1 MYCISFDSMDY
12 RSLYIFATL
21 ALAIY
26 TTALLVLSVKYRIM
40 NGIAWFSA
48 SLGLA
53 TIASGLQGLLGI
65 LPFWVSP
72 LAANEI
78 SIVSFFAMY
87 MGFRWFVLRDPSRR
101 WLSWLVFGCSF
112 SIYVALCCV
121 RPRHF
126 LVTVLSPGLLY
137 CAASVWLL
145 LRHGR
150 GNFRS
155 AARVASVAI
164 LVHLGLGIYR
174 SRILLMYW
182 PGRERAAMSDPR
194 LLVTKLAIMLI
205 GFSMVLLY
213 VWFFVVESHQDLR
226 KSALTDALTGL
237 FNRRALVRE
246 SEREISLARRAS
258 RPISVIAIDVDLFK
272 SINDCY
278 GHHGGDLALC
288 AVADLLRNGLRR
300 TDLIARLGGEE
311 FAAVL
316 PETNISGALH
326 IAEKLRDRLASTPV
340 TLPSGNIQVTFTAGV
355 AQMVGSD
362 MNFSS
367 ILTRADKALYR
378 GKAAGRNCVVVAEPH
393 GMPTPYHSA
402 VKLRSEEN
410 ALLANPR
417 NSIVRFCRRLFS
429 DDAHGKLAT
438 DHRIAAAP
446 ESYTKPPSPAPSGA
460 GRSSPEGSFPPLLAP
475 RSAAP
480 SQPLPLHRSLTPSVS
495 APQSPH
501 RNPPPLQ

>member
-1 MYCISFDSMDY
+1 MDY
-12 RSLYIFATL
+12 RSIYIFATL

-26 TTALLVLSVKYRIM
+26 TAALLVLAIKHRRMS
-40 NGIAWFSA
+40 GIAWFAA

-53 TIASGLQGLLGI
+53 MIASVLQGLLGI
-65 LPFWVSP
+65 LPFWAAP

-78 SIVSFFAMY
+78 SILSFFAMY

-101 WLSWLVFGCSF
+101 WISWLVFGCSF
-112 SIYVALCCV
+112 SIYVALCCI
-121 RPRHF
+121 RPRHL

-137 CAASVWLL
+137 CAASAWLL

-155 AARVASVAI
+155 AARVAAVA
-164 LVHLGLGIYR
+164 LVAHLGLGIYR
-174 SRILLMYW
+174 SRLLFMYW
-182 PGRERAAMSDPR
+182 PGRVSEAMSDPH
-194 LLVTKLAIMLI
+194 LLLAKFAIMLI

-213 VWFFVVESHQDLR
+213 VWFFVIESHQDLR
-226 KSALTDALTGL
+226 KSALTDALTGV
-237 FNRRALVRE
+237 FNRRALIRE
-246 SEREISLARRAS
+246 SEREIALARRAS
-258 RPISVIAIDVDLFK
+258 RPISVITIDVDLFK
-272 SINDCY
+272 SINDRY
-278 GHHGGDLALC
+278 GHYGGDLALC
-288 AVADLLRNGLRR
+288 AVADLLRTGLRR

-355 AQMVGSD
+355 AQMIGSD
-362 MNFSS
+362 TNFAA

-393 GMPTPYHSA
+393 GMPTPYHST

-417 NSIVRFCRRLFS
+417 YSIVRLCRRLFS
-429 DDAHGKLAT
+429 DDAHSKLAR

-446 ESYTKPPSPAPSGA
+446 ESYAKSPSPAPSGA
-460 GRSSPEGSFPPLLAP
+460 SRPLSEVPFPPLHVP
-475 RSAAP
+475 RPAAP
-480 SQPLPLHRSLTPSVS
+480 SQSLPLHRSMTPSVS
-495 APQSPH
+495 VPPSPH
-501 RNPPPLQ
+501 RNSPPLQ